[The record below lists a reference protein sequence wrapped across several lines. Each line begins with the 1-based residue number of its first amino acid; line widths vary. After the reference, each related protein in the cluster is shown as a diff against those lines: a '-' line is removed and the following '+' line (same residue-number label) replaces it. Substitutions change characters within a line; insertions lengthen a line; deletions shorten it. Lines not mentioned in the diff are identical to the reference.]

1 MIIYIVTGQVLSYR
15 LLLTGPHIILGNVIF
30 RIAAIEILGIEEEV
44 ILLMEVD
51 YPGSDINQS

>member
-15 LLLTGPHIILGNVIF
+15 LLLTGPHIILRNVVF

>member
-15 LLLTGPHIILGNVIF
+15 LLLTGPHIILGNVIL

-44 ILLMEVD
+44 ILLMDVD
-51 YPGSDINQS
+51 YPGSDINKS